1 MLSDLMTNSHSP
13 RDFSIDL
20 IENILTSHNLG
31 KNQIISQNISQLKQS
46 LITLNS
52 LISDLKSEPSHLNS
66 HPCNLLNSLDNDYI
80 LLSFIQRKSLIM
92 VRYKKLLKKYFF
104 EKIKFCIEILDESS
118 TKEQL
123 KVLLNKLEYIEN
135 NSQNISGQLQNF
147 VK

>member
-1 MLSDLMTNSHSP
+1 
-13 RDFSIDL
+13 
-20 IENILTSHNLG
+20 
-31 KNQIISQNISQLKQS
+31 
-46 LITLNS
+46 
-52 LISDLKSEPSHLNS
+52 
-66 HPCNLLNSLDNDYI
+66 
-80 LLSFIQRKSLIM
+80 M